1 MAFETAISGLNAA
14 QTQLNVLGNN
24 IANAGTTGFKGST
37 AQFQDVLANIY
48 QQGGGGGVAT
58 AKVAQSFTQ
67 GDVTTTGN
75 PMDMAINGQGFFVVN
90 NGGTQ
95 MYTRDGAFGLNQNG
109 DIVNSSGE
117 ELVGFSTDGSGHLTG
132 ATGPIQVSA
141 ANSAPFATTTVA
153 LGANLNSAAT
163 PPATSPFNPAD
174 STSYNNTTS
183 ETIYD
188 SLGGSHQM
196 QCYFT
201 NTGAGTWNMDT
212 YVDGTSVGTTALAFN
227 ASGTLT
233 TPVGGVVPPLAFT
246 PAGGGAAMSVT
257 VNLAQTTQYG
267 NSFAVNSINQN
278 GYTTGTLSGVTI
290 DAKGN
295 VNATYTNGQAVVQG
309 QVALANFTNPQG
321 LTNVGNNNWA
331 STTSSG
337 SPVIGAAG
345 SGSIGTLQSGALEAS
360 NVDVSSEL
368 VQLIVAQRNFQAS
381 SQAIKTE
388 DAVIQSIMQIG

>member
-1 MAFETAISGLNAA
+1 
-14 QTQLNVLGNN
+14 
-24 IANAGTTGFKGST
+24 
-37 AQFQDVLANIY
+37 
-48 QQGGGGGVAT
+48 
-58 AKVAQSFTQ
+58 
-67 GDVTTTGN
+67 
-75 PMDMAINGQGFFVVN
+75 
-90 NGGTQ
+90 
-95 MYTRDGAFGLNQNG
+95 
-109 DIVNSSGE
+109 
-117 ELVGFSTDGSGHLTG
+117 
-132 ATGPIQVSA
+132 
-141 ANSAPFATTTVA
+141 
-153 LGANLNSAAT
+153 
-163 PPATSPFNPAD
+163 
-174 STSYNNTTS
+174 
-183 ETIYD
+183 
-188 SLGGSHQM
+188 
-196 QCYFT
+196 
-201 NTGAGTWNMDT
+201 
-212 YVDGTSVGTTALAFN
+212 
-227 ASGTLT
+227 
-233 TPVGGVVPPLAFT
+233 
-246 PAGGGAAMSVT
+246 MSVT